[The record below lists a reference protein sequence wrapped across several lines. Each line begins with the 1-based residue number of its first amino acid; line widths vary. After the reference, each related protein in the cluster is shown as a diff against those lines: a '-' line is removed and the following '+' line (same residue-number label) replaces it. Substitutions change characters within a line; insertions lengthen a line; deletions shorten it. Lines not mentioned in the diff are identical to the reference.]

1 MEFLEKGSEDSL
13 LPCIILIKF
22 CSKFGFINSSL
33 CSVNITAP
41 STKGNIIKSS
51 VSTITWDWVCVSMK
65 LHLSSV
71 LSYLE
76 FTSSTN
82 SAVHWERKYPSG

>member
-13 LPCIILIKF
+13 LPCTILIKF

-33 CSVNITAP
+33 GSVNITAP
-41 STKGNIIKSS
+41 NTTGNVIKSF
-51 VSTITWDWVCVSMK
+51 VSTVTWVWVCALVK
-65 LHLSSV
+65 LHLFSV

-76 FTSSTN
+76 FSSSTN
-82 SAVHWERKYPSG
+82 CTAHRERKYPSG